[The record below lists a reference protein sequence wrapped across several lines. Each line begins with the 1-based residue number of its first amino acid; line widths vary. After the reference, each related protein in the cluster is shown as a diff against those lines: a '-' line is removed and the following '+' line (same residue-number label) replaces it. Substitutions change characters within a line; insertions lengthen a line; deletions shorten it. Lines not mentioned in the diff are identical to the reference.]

1 VSRNQLLLL
10 IGAVPA
16 WVKDLTWGLLP
27 FVLSLILMT
36 LAMVLLWVHGARSRI
51 GRLYYTLLVFT
62 GWYVF
67 VALLRT
73 GLFGW

>member
-1 VSRNQLLLL
+1 
-10 IGAVPA
+10 
-16 WVKDLTWGLLP
+16 
-27 FVLSLILMT
+27 
-36 LAMVLLWVHGARSRI
+36 VHGARSRI